1 MSEITGTEEVLLN
14 ISGEDLII
22 ENRCFR
28 SWQLKMNVPD
38 AVADACSFKKSCSLN
53 V

>member
-1 MSEITGTEEVLLN
+1 MSEITSTKEVLLK

-22 ENRCFR
+22 ENGCFR
-28 SWQLKMNVPD
+28 GWQLKMNVPD

-53 V
+53 I